1 MSMQNTLFYRKN
13 QAINFNFSAEAISSD
28 GGIFLLEK
36 IERKFGIIKNFSKYL
51 PDNRHQSYTKHN
63 IEQLLKQ
70 RVFLLIQGYEGCNPH
85 CGEMKISQK

>member
-1 MSMQNTLFYRKN
+1 MSKQNTLFYRKN

-28 GGIFLLEK
+28 GEIFLLEK

-63 IEQLLKQ
+63 M
-70 RVFLLIQGYEGCNPH
+70 G
-85 CGEMKISQK
+85 

>member
-13 QAINFNFSAEAISSD
+13 QAISSD